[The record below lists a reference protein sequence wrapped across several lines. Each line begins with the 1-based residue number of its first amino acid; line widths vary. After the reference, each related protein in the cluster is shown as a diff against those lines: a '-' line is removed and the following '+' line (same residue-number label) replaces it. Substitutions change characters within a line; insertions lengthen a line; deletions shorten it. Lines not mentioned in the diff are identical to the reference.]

1 MASESDDGGMSDIID
16 DDCAMVDDNV
26 DEASDSASNGVILDS
41 DAETVTESD
50 MDADDELGIVG
61 AAASSA
67 LLDDP
72 QLGSS
77 REARV
82 LIFSRALR

>member
-1 MASESDDGGMSDIID
+1 MASESDDGGMSEIID
-16 DDCAMVDDNV
+16 DDFDDNV
-26 DEASDSASNGVILDS
+26 DEASDSASDGVLLDS
-41 DAETVTESD
+41 DAETMTESD

-77 REARV
+77 YKARV